1 MGSGERGSA
10 VGNEAVVP
18 QAVGD
23 YDLRGPDFET
33 LLVGPITGTIIDAD
47 RLVRSGPDGWANGF
61 PNWTMYRCALAGDD
75 HLRERLRLWCVAF
88 AIAYLADAPGSRVR
102 ATDELGALLGWDAY
116 SALLTTRWLATGE
129 DVDDVAGVSA
139 KTYRR
144 HRDRIFRRLRA
155 SLDEYW
161 VRLQIGM
168 RQAALLERRQES
180 PAPIVRLA
188 DGRGFDDRVDPTGEG
203 NFRAMPRGSGC

>member
-1 MGSGERGSA
+1 M
-10 VGNEAVVP
+10 GNEGAV

-47 RLVRSGPDGWANGF
+47 RLVREGHDGWVNGF
-61 PNWTMYRCALAGDD
+61 PNWTIYRCALAGDT

-88 AIAYLADAPGSRVR
+88 AIAYLDTGSRVR
-102 ATDELGALLGWDAY
+102 ASDELGVLLGWDAY
-116 SALLTTRWLATGE
+116 SALLTTRWTVTGE
-129 DVDDVAGVSA
+129 DVDDIGGVSA
-139 KTYRR
+139 KTYRK

-168 RQAALLERRQES
+168 RQAALLERRQE
-180 PAPIVRLA
+180 APTPIARLT
-188 DGRGFDDRVDPTGEG
+188 DGRGFDDVVDPTGDG

>member
-1 MGSGERGSA
+1 M
-10 VGNEAVVP
+10 GNEAAI
-18 QAVGD
+18 QSIGD

-33 LLVGPITGTIIDAD
+33 LLVGPITGTVIDAD
-47 RLVRSGPDGWANGF
+47 RLVRTGPDAWSNGF

-88 AIAYLADAPGSRVR
+88 AIASLDTGSQSRLR
-102 ATDELGALLGWDAY
+102 ATDELGVLLGWDTY
-116 SALLTTRWLATGE
+116 TALMTTRWVVTEDEVGE
-129 DVDDVAGVSA
+129 IGGVSE
-139 KTYRR
+139 KTYRKLR
-144 HRDRIFRRLRA
+144 NRIFRRLRA

-168 RQAALLERRQES
+168 RQAALLERRQD
-180 PAPIVRLA
+180 APTPITRLA
-188 DGRGFDDRVDPTGEG
+188 DGRGFDDHVDPTGEG